1 MKSLRYSLLKKSNS
15 LKDFVYYKKDFL
27 SVPFCDKI
35 LAESNRRTKGAA
47 TVGAHTI
54 SRKIRDADG
63 VNFSIN
69 DPLLVE
75 LKQKF
80 QDALSEYI
88 DDDKYVQVDNLKQTI
103 SVVSYTN
110 QIGYM
115 PHVDATYPC
124 NADLDTRLYSIVA
137 YFNDDYVGGDIY
149 FPDIGLTFKPKK
161 GSCLIFP
168 SNNLFRHGVYPVKG
182 YKLISPCW
190 FYTKTS
196 TIDNSMPFGF

>member
-15 LKDFVYYKKDFL
+15 LKDAVFYKENFC
-27 SVPFCDKI
+27 SVSFCDEI
-35 LAESNRRTKGAA
+35 LVESSRRTKNSAS
-47 TVGAHTI
+47 VGNHEI
-54 SRKIRDADG
+54 SKKIRDADG

-69 DPLLVE
+69 DPLLLK

-80 QDALSEYI
+80 RDALSEYI
-88 DDDKYVQVDNLKQTI
+88 DDYGHVDVDNLNQTI

-110 QIGYM
+110 QKGYI
-115 PHVDATYPC
+115 PHVDAMWPC
-124 NADLDTRLYSIVA
+124 NADLETRLYSIVS
-137 YFNDDYVGGDIY
+137 YFNDDYVGGDLY

-161 GSCLIFP
+161 GSCVIFP
-168 SNNLFRHGVYPVKG
+168 SSNLFRHGVYPVKG

-196 TIDNSMPFGF
+196 TIDSFTPFGF